1 MLALF
6 GLFVVILL
14 SMLVV
19 RVASVAL
26 ELTGLSPDIASFQSL
41 SAFTGTGFTTKES
54 ETILSHPSRRNIIR
68 ILILGGNAG
77 LTTSIASLILA
88 FNGKETEDVV
98 VIFAMLFVGLVSII
112 VLVRSKF
119 IAYAMKKLIIDVLE
133 RYSHVEVFDYHEI
146 LGLGKGFV
154 ISAIT
159 IEEDSWMLG
168 KELKDLKLDRE
179 GTLILSIER
188 KDGNKTNFMGAPNG
202 KTIINIGDKIICY
215 GRAEAIKSLTYR
227 DKEIGDKVHEKLV
240 EELKKVGVS
249 QA

>member
-6 GLFVVILL
+6 SLFFVILT
-14 SMLVV
+14 SMLVI

-26 ELTGLSPDIASFQSL
+26 ELTGLSPDIAGFQSL
-41 SAFTGTGFTTKES
+41 SAFTGAGFTTKES
-54 ETILSHPSRRNIIR
+54 ETILAHPSRRNIIK
-68 ILILGGNAG
+68 ILIMGGNAG

-88 FNGKETEDVV
+88 FNGKETQDVM
-98 VIFAMLFVGLVSII
+98 VIFAILCFGLISII
-112 VLVRSKF
+112 LFVRSKF
-119 IAYAMKKLIIDVLE
+119 IAYAMKKLIIDALE
-133 RYSHVEVFDYHEI
+133 KYSHLEIFDYHEI

-188 KDGNKTNFMGAPNG
+188 RDGKKKNFMGAPNG
-202 KTIINIGDKIICY
+202 KTIINIGDSVICY
-215 GRAEAIKSLTYR
+215 GRPEAIKSLTYR
-227 DKEIGDKVHEKLV
+227 DKNIGDEEHKKLIQ
-240 EELKKVGVS
+240 ELKKVEKG
-249 QA
+249 

>member
-1 MLALF
+1 MLF
-6 GLFVVILL
+6 I
-14 SMLVV
+14 

-26 ELTGLSPDIASFQSL
+26 ELTGLSPDIAGFQSL
-41 SAFTGTGFTTKES
+41 SAFTGAGFTTKES
-54 ETILSHPSRRNIIR
+54 ETILTHPTRRNIIQF
-68 ILILGGNAG
+68 LILGGNAG

-88 FNGKETEDVV
+88 FNGKETQDVM
-98 VIFAMLFVGLVSII
+98 VIFAILFVGLISII
-112 VLVRSKF
+112 LLIRSKF

-133 RYSHVEVFDYHEI
+133 KYSHMEIFDYHEI

-188 KDGNKTNFMGAPNG
+188 REGRKKNFMGAPNG
-202 KTIINIGDKIICY
+202 KTMIEIGDSIICY
-215 GRAEAIKSLTYR
+215 GRPEAIKSLTNR
-227 DKEIGDKVHEKLV
+227 TQEVGDKVHEKLV
-240 EELKKVGVS
+240 EKLKKVEVVVEGG
-249 QA
+249 